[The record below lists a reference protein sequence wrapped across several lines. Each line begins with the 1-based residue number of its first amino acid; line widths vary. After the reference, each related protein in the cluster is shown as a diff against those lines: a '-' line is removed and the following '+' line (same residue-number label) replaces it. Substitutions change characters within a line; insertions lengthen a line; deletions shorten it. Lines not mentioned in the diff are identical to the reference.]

1 MRKLGLYYLFHII
14 LNATFLIL
22 FSSHAKFQIFSL
34 IPAFL
39 IILMLFQ
46 TTLFKSNAQSGT
58 IENTTYSV
66 GNTIKLTPKEQE
78 SQYSYLRHSFL
89 LCIPFELPLIF
100 FLDSYWKLIGVLPYI
115 FSYIIGGVVFKI
127 KNGAEIKNRIDLE
140 KKELEEQIKRE
151 EMGLK

>member
-1 MRKLGLYYLFHII
+1 MRKLGLYYLFHVI
-14 LNATFLIL
+14 LNATLLIL
-22 FSSHAKFQIFSL
+22 FSTHAKFQIFSL

-46 TTLFKSNAQSGT
+46 ITLFKSNAQSGT

-100 FLDSYWKLIGVLPYI
+100 FLDSYWKLVGVLPYI

-140 KKELEEQIKRE
+140 KKRLEEQIKRE

>member
-1 MRKLGLYYLFHII
+1 MRKLGLYYLFHVI
-14 LNATFLIL
+14 LNATLLIL
-22 FSSHAKFQIFSL
+22 FSTHVKFQIFSL

-46 TTLFKSNAQSGT
+46 ITLFKSNAQSGT

-100 FLDSYWKLIGVLPYI
+100 FLDSYWKLVGVLPYI

-140 KKELEEQIKRE
+140 KKRLEEQIKRE